1 MNKTIARWAVV
12 LVILISLFLGY
23 FIKDLKFN
31 YVFEDFFPVDDPDLT
46 YYQEFKEMFSNDNDY
61 LLIGLVNHP
70 TIFEKKF
77 LIDLDSLVK
86 SLKTIENVSDI
97 NALTTIEKPVISPAG
112 LFEIPVIHPSSPD
125 RYKSDSIRI
134 YKNELLV
141 ESIVSEDG
149 AATAILLRHDFLS
162 TKEGADSLVNRVEK
176 VLTEYSFEKYYIA
189 GKTYAQGV
197 FINKMKTELA
207 VFLSASIVLV
217 IIFLA
222 FAYRSWWG
230 VLVPLLVVLL
240 ATVWI
245 LGLMGLTGKTL
256 DILMV
261 LLPTIMF
268 VVGMSD
274 VVHIMT
280 KYIEQLRLGFTKIES
295 IKTTFKEVGIA
306 TFLTSLTTSIGF
318 LTLFTASIAPIQE
331 FGLYTAIGVFL
342 AFIVAFA
349 LLPSCLVFL
358 DPPKVSKKVLNRS
371 AWFGMLSKSYL
382 YVLKNGKKVILINI
396 ILTAIAVYGV
406 SMIVINTYLIED
418 LPDDAPLKQSFTFFD
433 ENFGGSR
440 PFEVTATV
448 DSNSSVYDPE
458 VLHEIQKVEAY
469 LKADFQAGNVV
480 SPVTL
485 VKGMT
490 QAINGGVT
498 DAYRMPESKKEWS
511 RINKYIKRSSPR
523 ASSTYKITAKQET
536 VGRISARVGDVGSKV
551 SLARTEELKAYI
563 ATHTD
568 TALVDFQITGTSNL
582 IDKNNEYLSENMFQ
596 GLGIAFGV
604 VAIIAGLMFKS
615 LRMVLITLIPNVIPL
630 ILVAGI
636 MGIFGITLKLSTSI
650 IFTIAFGIAVDD
662 TIHFISK
669 LKIELNKGKSV
680 LYALKRTY
688 LSTGKAIIVTSMILS
703 AGFLT
708 LLLSSFGGT
717 FYTGLLIGLTLMF
730 ALIID
735 LTLLPVLIVYFYKL
749 NK

>member
-12 LVILISLFLGY
+12 LIILISLVLGY

-31 YVFEDFFPVDDPDLT
+31 YVFEDFFPVNDPDLA
-46 YYQEFKEMFSNDNDY
+46 YYQDFKEMFDNDNDY
-61 LLIGLVNHP
+61 LLIGLVNRP
-70 TIFEKKF
+70 SIFEQEF
-77 LIDLDSLVK
+77 LTKLDSLVQE
-86 SLKTIENVSDI
+86 LNRLDNVAFT

-112 LFEIPVIHPSSPD
+112 LFKISVIHPEDPN
-125 RYKSDSIRI
+125 RYAQDSIRI
-134 YKNELLV
+134 YNNQLLV
-141 ESIVSEDG
+141 ESIVSQDG

-162 TKEGADSLVNRVEK
+162 NKEAADTLVNQVES
-176 VLTEYSFEKYYIA
+176 TIQQFNFQKYYIA

-197 FINKMKTELA
+197 FIDKMQTELM
-207 VFLSASIVLV
+207 VFLSASVILV
-217 IIFLA
+217 IAFLA

-230 VLVPLLVVLL
+230 VLVPLLVVML

-280 KYIEQLRLGFTKIES
+280 KYIEQLRLGQTKIQA
-295 IKTTFKEVGIA
+295 IKVTFKEVGIA

-331 FGLYTAIGVFL
+331 FGLYTAIGVFF
-342 AFIVAFA
+342 AFIVAFG

-358 DPPKVSKKVLNRS
+358 DTPKVSRKVLNRS
-371 AWFGMLSKSYL
+371 AWFGSLIKAYL
-382 YVLKNGKKVILINI
+382 YVLTNGKKVILVNVL
-396 ILTAIAVYGV
+396 LTGVAIYGV
-406 SMIVINTYLIED
+406 SQIVINTYLIED
-418 LPDDAPLKQSFTFFD
+418 LPSDAPLKQSFTFFD
-433 ENFGGSR
+433 DNFGGSR
-440 PFEVTATV
+440 PFEITATV
-448 DSNSSVYDPE
+448 DSTRSIYDPA
-458 VLHEIQKVEAY
+458 VINEIEKVENY
-469 LKADFQAGNVV
+469 LETDFKAGNIV
-480 SPVTL
+480 SPVTI
-485 VKGMT
+485 VKGLT
-490 QAINGGVT
+490 QAINGGVSNAFILP
-498 DAYRMPESKKEWS
+498 DNSKEWKTV
-511 RINKYIKRSSPR
+511 NKYLKRTSSR
-523 ASSTYKITAKQET
+523 ELTYKVTARDNT
-536 VGRISARVGDVGSKV
+536 VGRITARVGDIGSKI
-551 SLARTEELKAYI
+551 SLERTAHLKEFFK
-563 ATHTD
+563 TNTD
-568 TALVDFQITGTSNL
+568 TSLVDFKVTGTSNL
-582 IDKNNEYLSENMFQ
+582 IDKNNEYLSKNMFQ

-604 VAIIAGLMFKS
+604 VAIIAGIMFRS
-615 LRMVLITLIPNVIPL
+615 FRMIIITLIPNVIPL

-669 LKIELNKGKSV
+669 LKIELNKGKSM

-688 LSTGKAIIVTSMILS
+688 LSTGKAIIVTSLILS

-717 FYTGLLIGLTLMF
+717 FYTGLLISLTLIF

-735 LTLLPVLIVYFYKL
+735 LTLLPVLIVYFYKP
-749 NK
+749 KK

>member
-12 LVILISLFLGY
+12 LVTLTSLFLGY

-31 YVFEDFFPVDDPDLT
+31 YVFEDFFPVDDPDLA

-70 TIFEKKF
+70 SIFEKKF
-77 LIDLDSLVK
+77 LTDLDSLIK
-86 SLKTIENVSDI
+86 TLRTIENVSDI

-112 LFEIPVIHPSSPD
+112 LFQIPVIHPGSPS

-134 YKNELLV
+134 YKTDLLV

-149 AATAILLRHDFLS
+149 SATAILLRHDFLS
-162 TKEGADSLVNRVEK
+162 SKEEADSLVFSVEQ
-176 VLTEYSFEKYYIA
+176 VLKQYNFEKYYIA

-230 VLVPLLVVLL
+230 ILVPLLVVLL

-280 KYIEQLRLGFTKIES
+280 KYIEQLRLGYSKIES

-331 FGLYTAIGVFL
+331 FGLYTAIGVFM

-358 DPPKVSKKVLNRS
+358 DPPKVSKKVINRS

-382 YVLKNGKKVILINI
+382 YVLKNGKKVIFINI

-406 SMIVINTYLIED
+406 SLIVINTYLIED
-418 LPDDAPLKQSFTFFD
+418 LPSDAPLKQSFTFFD
-433 ENFGGSR
+433 EKFGGSR

-448 DSNSSVYDPE
+448 DSGSSVYEAE
-458 VLHEIQKVEAY
+458 VLNEIQKVETY
-469 LKADFQAGNVV
+469 LKTDFQAGNVV

-498 DAYRMPESKKEWS
+498 DAYRMPVSNKEWQ
-511 RINKYIKRSSPR
+511 RIKKYLRRSTPT
-523 ASSTYKITAKQET
+523 ASSHKLTASDHT
-536 VGRISARVGDVGSKV
+536 VGRISSRVADVGSKI
-551 SLARTEELKAYI
+551 SLARTEELKEYI

-568 TALVDFQITGTSNL
+568 TSLVDFQVTGTSNL
-582 IDKNNEYLSENMFQ
+582 IDKNNEYLSKNMFQ

-604 VAIIAGLMFKS
+604 VAIIAGLMFRS
-615 LRMVLITLIPNVIPL
+615 LRMILITLIPNVIPL
-630 ILVAGI
+630 VVVAGI
-636 MGIFGITLKLSTSI
+636 MGLFGITLKLSTSI

-669 LKIELNKGKSV
+669 LKIEFNKGKSV
-680 LYALKRTY
+680 LYALKRTF

-717 FYTGLLIGLTLMF
+717 FYTGLLIGLTLIF

-735 LTLLPVLIVYFYKL
+735 LTLLPVLVIYFYKP
-749 NK
+749 KK